1 MLFTKR
7 YRVNLSTSTKG
18 VVTPDQ
24 TVEISVVYEPDE
36 KELEARGSSASL
48 KALILSETDELHTAL
63 VAKYPVE
70 LVK

>member
-1 MLFTKR
+1 MLFTTKR

-24 TVEISVVYEPDE
+24 TVDISVVYEPNE
-36 KELEARGSSASL
+36 KELDL
-48 KALILSETDELHTAL
+48 KALILSETDELHRAL

-70 LVK
+70 LIK

>member
-1 MLFTKR
+1 MLFNTKR

-24 TVEISVVYEPDE
+24 TVDISVVYEPNE
-36 KELEARGSSASL
+36 KELDL
-48 KALILSETDELHTAL
+48 KALILSETDELHRAL

-70 LVK
+70 LIK

>member
-1 MLFTKR
+1 MLLTKR

-24 TVEISVVYEPDE
+24 TVDISVVYEPNE
-36 KELEARGSSASL
+36 KELDL
-48 KALILSETDELHTAL
+48 KALILSETDELHRAL

-70 LVK
+70 LIK

>member
-1 MLFTKR
+1 MLFNTKR

-24 TVEISVVYEPDE
+24 TVEISVVYEPNEKELDE
-36 KELEARGSSASL
+36 KELDL
-48 KALILSETDELHTAL
+48 KALVLSETDELHRAL

-70 LVK
+70 LIK

>member
-24 TVEISVVYEPDE
+24 TVEITAVYDPHERECD
-36 KELEARGSSASL
+36 L
-48 KALILSETDELHTAL
+48 KTLILSETDELHEAL
-63 VAKYPVE
+63 VAKYPVD
-70 LVK
+70 LV